1 LGEPVGMV
9 LCAGLGTRL
18 RPLTERLPKPAVP
31 LCGLPLVT
39 WPLALLAAAGVRRAV
54 VNLHHLPR
62 EMERAA
68 RGAAGALGLSLEV
81 SEEPV
86 LAGTGGALRQ
96 ARRLLEGASEIL
108 LLNGD
113 VLFDADLAAAR
124 EAQRRSGALATM
136 LLAPMPPGGGY
147 AAVEADAGLA
157 VRRIAG
163 RFGPGG
169 PGLAPWHF
177 TGYHVLSP
185 ALLDLVPEAPFDC
198 DVNRHVYPP
207 LMDGRVRG
215 HLDRGYWNDLGNPA
229 GYLRAHADLLE
240 GRLSPGRFPGADP
253 LAGLRPGA
261 VPGVWLG
268 PGAAV
273 EPGATL
279 RPPAAVGAGS
289 RVAAGATVGPRAF
302 VGEGCS
308 VAAGAR
314 VEEAV
319 MWDGT
324 ALPAGEELVGAV
336 AAGPL
341 RVR

>member
-1 LGEPVGMV
+1 MAEPVGMV

-31 LCGLPLVT
+31 LCGLPLVR

-68 RGAAGALGLSLEV
+68 RTSAEALGLSLSV

-86 LAGTGGALRQ
+86 LAGTGGALRE
-96 ARRLLEGASEIL
+96 ARRLLRDASEIL

-113 VLFDADLAAAR
+113 VLFAADLASARAAH
-124 EAQRRSGALATM
+124 RRSGALATM
-136 LLAPMPPGGGY
+136 LLAPMPPGTAY
-147 AAVEADAGLA
+147 AAVEADDGLA

-169 PGLAPWHF
+169 QELAPWHF

-185 ALLDLVPEAPFDC
+185 ALLDAVPALPFDC
-198 DVNRHVYPP
+198 DVNRHVYPR
-207 LMDGRVRG
+207 LMDGRIRG
-215 HLDRGYWNDLGNPA
+215 HVDRGYWNDLGSPA
-229 GYLRAHADLLE
+229 GYLRAHSDLLE
-240 GRLSPGRFPGADP
+240 GRIDGARFPGADP
-253 LAGLRPGA
+253 LAALRPSGPGLWLGEGA
-261 VPGVWLG
+261 V
-268 PGAAV
+268 V
-273 EPGATL
+273 EPGAVL
-279 RPPAAVGAGS
+279 RAPAAVGAGT
-289 RVAAGATVGPRAF
+289 RVVAGATVGPRAF
-302 VGEGCS
+302 VGGDCA
-308 VAAGAR
+308 VGAGAR

-319 MWDGT
+319 VWDGT
-324 ALPAGEELVGAV
+324 VLPAGERLQGAV

-341 RVR
+341 RAR